1 MQTPAHFVSDVLQ
14 LIDHLLA
21 GIEDVVG
28 YWGQHYWKDKLVGTF
43 ILLSLRWDMQ
53 VPVGGSKYQ
62 FLIVFSSGHHL
73 RALLYRTVCTVC
85 ACVCACV

>member
-43 ILLSLRWDMQ
+43 NLLSIRWDMQ

-62 FLIVFSSGHHL
+62 FLIVFSSGQTYAPYYT
-73 RALLYRTVCTVC
+73 ALYVLCVRVCKI
-85 ACVCACV
+85 